1 MKIIK
6 LKDPKKIEGLKI
18 TENFSAKEFAC
29 NHCKEVVIE
38 EQLVQQLQQL
48 RDVFNT
54 GIIITSGYRCPTHNA
69 RVGGWLNKVYILREK
84 SAVDFTML
92 GEINAFQVFTE
103 ACKIFNRVGLYQSS
117 NNPLSAYM
125 HVDSGEKGTWW
136 LSYPVAS
143 SGRTKRIY
151 VYYKSLANLAKAIS
165 ADKQRDWLNM
175 VI

>member
-6 LKDPKKIEGLKI
+6 LKDLKKIEALKI

-38 EQLVQQLQQL
+38 EQLVYQLQQL
-48 RDVFNT
+48 RDIFNT

-69 RVGGWLNKVYILREK
+69 RVGGSKQSLHIKGK
-84 SAVDFTML
+84 AADFTML